1 MNYLTLEN
9 INKSFGEKLLF
20 DAINLT
26 IAKSQKIALIAK
38 NGTGKTTLLRVIAG
52 EEAPEGEQAKLIVAK
67 NIRIGYLKQDPDLDD
82 SASVL
87 EAALDSDNKQ
97 VRAIKELELA
107 TIMDKQAEIQAAIE
121 KVDNLK
127 AWDIEAR
134 IKEILGKLKVAN
146 FTQKVET
153 LSGGQKKRL
162 ALAKILIDEP
172 DFLIL
177 DEPTNHLDLDM
188 IEWLE
193 AYLSTQSLTLF
204 MVTHDRYFLERVCNE
219 IVELDDGQLYTY
231 RGNYSDYLEKKSA
244 RVANDKANLEK
255 TKKLYKKELAWVRR
269 QPQARG
275 TKAKSRVDKFYEIEK
290 KAKKQIADDEVTMQ
304 IDMARLGG
312 KILEAHNVGKSFG
325 ELDIIKGF
333 NYKFK
338 KGERVGLAGPNGV
351 GKTTFIKLLTQEV
364 KPDTGKVIVGDTVVF
379 GHYTQDN
386 KTLNED
392 HRIIES
398 IREIAEFIPLKKGKK
413 LTAESLLEK
422 FLFPRSH
429 QQVYVSQLSG
439 GEKRRLLLLRI
450 LMKNPNFLILDEPT
464 NDLDILTLNVLED
477 FLQSYP
483 GCLLVISHDRF
494 FMDKLVDHLFIL
506 KGGGEYKDFNG
517 SYSEYKQSLRAE
529 SNSKAKPTTKE
540 TEKTVA
546 PTTAEPEKRKLNY
559 HEKKEYASLE
569 DDIAKLEKRKKEIEA
584 LFMDTSLAGDKITE
598 LSQEL
603 GEIQKSIEEKEDRWL
618 ELAEFV

>member
-20 DAINLT
+20 NSINLT

-52 EEAPEGEQAKLIVAK
+52 EEAPEGEQAKLITAK
-67 NIRIGYLKQDPDLDD
+67 NIRVGYLKQDPDLDN
-82 SASVL
+82 SATVL
-87 EAALDSDNKQ
+87 EAALDSENKQ
-97 VRAIKELELA
+97 VQAIKELELA
-107 TIMDKQAEIQAAIE
+107 TLLDKHDQIQAAIE

-134 IKEILGKLKVAN
+134 IKEILGKLKVSN
-146 FTQKVET
+146 FKQKVET

-193 AYLSTQSLTLF
+193 GFLSTQSLTLF

-219 IVELDDGQLYTY
+219 IVELDDGNLYTY

-244 RVANDKANLEK
+244 RVANEKANLEK

-275 TKAKSRVDKFYEIEK
+275 TKAKSRVDKFYEIES
-290 KAKKQIADDEVTMQ
+290 KAKKQISDDEVTMQ

-312 KILEAHNVGKSFG
+312 KILEAHNVGKSFDD
-325 ELDIIKGF
+325 LDIIKGF
-333 NYKFK
+333 TYKFK

-364 KPDTGKVIVGDTVVF
+364 KPDTGKVVVGDTVVF

-386 KTLNED
+386 KSLNED
-392 HRIIES
+392 HRVIES
-398 IREIAEFIPLKKGKK
+398 IREIAEYIPLKKGKK
-413 LTAESLLEK
+413 LTAESLLER

-439 GEKRRLLLLRI
+439 GEKRRLLLLRV

-517 SYSEYKQSLRAE
+517 SYSEYKQSLRAQT
-529 SNSKAKPTTKE
+529 SSKAKKPKVE
-540 TEKTVA
+540 EA
-546 PTTAEPEKRKLNY
+546 PVEEQTEKRKLNY
-559 HEKKEYASLE
+559 HEKKEYSNLE
-569 DDIAKLEKRKKEIEA
+569 DEIAKLEKRKKEIET
-584 LFMDTSLAGDKITE
+584 LFMDTTISGDKITE

-603 GEIQKSIEEKEDRWL
+603 GTIQKSIEEKEDRWL
-618 ELAEFV
+618 ELAEFI